1 MVETAIA
8 GGHVIQTDSEREREG
23 VVETAIAGG
32 HVIQTD
38 SERERERAWWR
49 QQ

>member
-23 VVETAIAGG
+23 VVETAIAGS